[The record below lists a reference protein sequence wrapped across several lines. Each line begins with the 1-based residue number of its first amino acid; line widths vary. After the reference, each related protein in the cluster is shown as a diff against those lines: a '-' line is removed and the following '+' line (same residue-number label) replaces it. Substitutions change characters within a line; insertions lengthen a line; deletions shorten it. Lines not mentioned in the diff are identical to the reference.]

1 MKRKLLLELNEMR
14 KMMGLPLLIEQVT
27 PTTKKVLNLVGYT
40 DSSIDNLAKQVDLSD
55 LSKISDEFA
64 SMGIKTMEDWQTL
77 ASKQGIDLK
86 TATDDQ
92 ILKLIDSTPNLKS
105 SILKSYNDKVVKL
118 TNELIANTDV
128 KTFLPIN
135 MQTEITTVMSKELTD
150 ENSDIIIKLV
160 DSQLEK
166 LDKLFDN
173 LQKSKVEIPEP
184 LQKLYDNLTTKKEDA
199 LNFKTKKSNN
209 VSQNIS
215 KNVSSEADPQAYLK
229 NLSYD
234 QLATKLDYNT
244 GWVSNGISPKIM
256 SGWKF
261 HVFGE
266 DLVDSVFL
274 KEKLWPVTQKW
285 NAGAKVGGIKHTD
298 GVTYPSMQP
307 GGVQYGKQGATIYIP
322 VDVINSGKQQEMLS
336 DIQNA
341 IAGYKKGGN
350 ISGDQAITPSIH
362 YRYELL
368 GPVPKEGIDMKTYDV
383 MYNKNSGGPYK
394 PDDVE
399 DLFTKKSGGDQ
410 GSNIA
415 KPQNLV
421 STGFLGSKFGDTSDI
436 NWGSITNAKDI
447 KSYDDLIDKAMKSG
461 NFNSISRGGFEAYGI
476 PNFREYLMNIYNK
489 EKGVTSNSQT
499 PININRPKEGPSNW
513 SDYQYPNRGNNPYY
527 GSGSN

>member
-1 MKRKLLLELNEMR
+1 
-14 KMMGLPLLIEQVT
+14 
-27 PTTKKVLNLVGYT
+27 
-40 DSSIDNLAKQVDLSD
+40 
-55 LSKISDEFA
+55 
-64 SMGIKTMEDWQTL
+64 
-77 ASKQGIDLK
+77 
-86 TATDDQ
+86 
-92 ILKLIDSTPNLKS
+92 
-105 SILKSYNDKVVKL
+105 
-118 TNELIANTDV
+118 
-128 KTFLPIN
+128 
-135 MQTEITTVMSKELTD
+135 
-150 ENSDIIIKLV
+150 
-160 DSQLEK
+160 
-166 LDKLFDN
+166 
-173 LQKSKVEIPEP
+173 
-184 LQKLYDNLTTKKEDA
+184 
-199 LNFKTKKSNN
+199 
-209 VSQNIS
+209 
-215 KNVSSEADPQAYLK
+215 
-229 NLSYD
+229 
-234 QLATKLDYNT
+234 
-244 GWVSNGISPKIM
+244 M

-399 DLFTKKSGGDQ
+399 DLFTKKLGGDQ

-447 KSYDDLIDKAMKSG
+447 KRYDDLIDEAMKSG